1 MVESIKQEDYQ
12 VSTFLDLQKTLQA
25 YLREAFDKDGVWK
38 IAEKKRQ
45 LNNGLVAI
53 ATETLSVR
61 KKKLIQLNGSADI
74 LVRSF
79 ETPPDML
86 EPRRVFIDGYSYREL
101 EEEEYL
107 DSLGYFEDL
116 PDGWPQG
123 QGAGL
128 TSADTITWTRAYYWD
143 IGERTM
149 RITPKIDTLS
159 TALVWYA
166 AMPSKLTEDDDI
178 PNVHPAFSH
187 LAAAWAAHK
196 LLFKDEEQK
205 DRGARALKDYEDGIG
220 KFERFKTHK
229 TSSRVLNFKK
239 DTKQFKRRQRSFS
252 IKYDLGRNFDL

>member
-1 MVESIKQEDYQ
+1 MVESIKQENYQ
-12 VSTFLDLQKTLQA
+12 ISTFLDLQKTLQS
-25 YLREAFDKDGVWK
+25 YLRQAYDVDGVWK
-38 IAEKKRQ
+38 IEEKKRQ

-61 KKKLIQLNGSADI
+61 KKLILKLDGSATNLI
-74 LVRSF
+74 RSF
-79 ETPPDML
+79 ESPPDML

-107 DSLGYFEDL
+107 ESLGFFDEL

-143 IGERTM
+143 IGERIM

-159 TALVWYA
+159 TALIWYA
-166 AMPSKLTEDDDI
+166 AMPSKLVEDDDI
-178 PNVHPAFSH
+178 PDIHPAFSH

-196 LLFKDEEQK
+196 LLYKDEEQK
-205 DRGARALKDYEDGIG
+205 DRGARALLDYESGIS

-229 TSSRVLNFKK
+229 TSNRVLNFKK
-239 DTKQFKRRQRSFS
+239 DKRQFKSRKRSFS
-252 IKYDLGRNFDL
+252 TKYDLGRNFDL